1 MKKKG
6 FSQSL
11 GSLRF
16 LSLLRAISD
25 FSWASLVR
33 ENSRRRINHV
43 FLSVQIY
50 AITMSIF
57 SNKVNDPYFLHIK
70 KENLDADP
78 KEN

>member
-43 FLSVQIY
+43 FLRCC
-50 AITMSIF
+50 
-57 SNKVNDPYFLHIK
+57 
-70 KENLDADP
+70 KEFEKRGKRYEGLLLNVAFDRD
-78 KEN
+78 